1 MPVMKITQELI
12 NKGLTC
18 PDGKTRIEYCDQ
30 ELPGLVFAVS
40 DTGNGIASIALRYK
54 NSEGKTSYIKIGR
67 TSDITLADARKKA
80 KLLKLEIANGS
91 DPSQAK
97 RDMKAIITF
106 DILFHDYYL
115 PFVKPR
121 KRSWGRDEELYR
133 LRISKKYGSKRLNEV
148 TKMQVQNF
156 QAELL
161 AEGLAPATANHH
173 VKLIRRMLN
182 LAVDWGLLEKN
193 PVSRVGMLAEMNQK
207 ERYLS
212 EDELVRLLQVL
223 RTDSC
228 RSVCQIILLLMS
240 TGARLNEVLSATWDQ
255 VDRERKIWR
264 IPASNSK
271 SKRLR
276 TVPLNESALDVIN
289 QLETEHKFDH
299 LFINYKTDKPFVSIH
314 KVWDKLRTKAQLPEM
329 RIHDARHFF
338 CGALASSGRSL
349 YEIQVIAGHSDPKTT
364 MRYAA
369 VSSKALH
376 SASSKAS
383 DIIQEALK
391 NSSLAASE
399 V

>member
-1 MPVMKITQELI
+1 MIIKMTQQLIDNSLQTYASARRVEL
-12 NKGLTC
+12 
-18 PDGKTRIEYCDQ
+18 
-30 ELPGLVFAVS
+30 VS
-40 DTGNGIASIALRYK
+40 DDRSGLYIELRDTNKTEGTYYLRYK
-54 NSEGKTSYIKIGR
+54 DSTNKTCHQRLGS
-67 TSDITLADARKKA
+67 TNLLSLADARRKA
-80 KLLKLEIANGS
+80 KELKAEIALGA
-91 DPSQAK
+91 DPRAEH
-97 RDMKAIITF
+97 KARKAVITF
-106 DILFHDYYL
+106 EEFFYDFYL

-133 LRISKKYGSKRLNEV
+133 LRISKKYGPKRLNEV

-182 LAVDWGLLEKN
+182 LAVDWEMLDKN
-193 PVSRVGMLAEMNQK
+193 PVSRIAMLAEMNQK

-212 EDELVRLLQVL
+212 EEELVRLVQVL
-223 RTDSC
+223 KTDSC
-228 RSVCQIILLLMS
+228 RSVCLIILYLMS

-264 IPASNSK
+264 IPAINSK

-276 TVPLNESALDVIN
+276 TVPLNESAFDVIN

-299 LFINYKTDKPFVSIH
+299 LFINFKTNKPFVSIH
-314 KVWDKLRTKAQLPEM
+314 KVFDKLRKKAQLPEM

-338 CGALASSGRSL
+338 CSALASSGRSL
-349 YEIQVIAGHSDPKTT
+349 YEIQTLAGHSDPKTT
-364 MRYAA
+364 MRYSS

-376 SASSKAS
+376 SASSTAS
-383 DIIQEALK
+383 DIIQEALRK
-391 NSSLAASE
+391 SSLASAK
-399 V
+399 

>member
-1 MPVMKITQELI
+1 MPVLKLTQDFI
-12 NKGLTC
+12 NNSLHC
-18 PDGKTRIEYCDQ
+18 PAGQKRIEYCDK
-30 ELPGLVFAVS
+30 EIPGLIITVTATSSGGTFF
-40 DTGNGIASIALRYK
+40 LRYK
-54 NSEGKTSYIKIGR
+54 NDSKTRYIKIGR
-67 TSDITLADARKKA
+67 TKEITLSDARKRA
-80 KLLKLEIANGS
+80 KLLKLEIALGA
-91 DPSQAK
+91 DPRAE
-97 RDMKAIITF
+97 DKARKAVITF
-106 DILFHDYYL
+106 EEFFYDFYL

-133 LRISKKYGSKRLNEV
+133 LRISKKYGTKRLNEV

-182 LAVDWGLLEKN
+182 LAVDWEMLEKN
-193 PVSRVGMLAEMNQK
+193 PVSRISMLAEMNQK

-212 EDELVRLLQVL
+212 QDELVRLVQVL
-223 RTDSC
+223 KTDSC
-228 RSVCQIILLLMS
+228 RSVCQIIFLLMS

-264 IPASNSK
+264 IPASNCK

-276 TVPLNESALDVIN
+276 SVPLNESALDIIN
-289 QLETEHKFDH
+289 QLETEHKFNH
-299 LFINYKTDKPFVSIH
+299 LFINLKTNKPFVSIH
-314 KVWDKLRTKAQLPEM
+314 KVWDKLRTKAALPEM
-329 RIHDARHFF
+329 RIHDAKHFF
-338 CGALASSGRSL
+338 CSALASSGRSL
-349 YEIQVIAGHSDPKTT
+349 YEIQILAAHSDPKTT

-376 SASSKAS
+376 SASSTAS

-391 NSSLAASE
+391 KSALAAA
-399 V
+399 